1 MIKQANAYYQEDQ
14 MILAVSDDKHKS
26 LTKIKKIRFTNQSD
40 HKQPIIRFAQPKL
53 TVNGNSKR
61 MSQV

>member
-1 MIKQANAYYQEDQ
+1 
-14 MILAVSDDKHKS
+14 MILAVSDDKHKK
-26 LTKIKKIRFTNQSD
+26 LKKIKKILLANKSD
-40 HKQPIIRFAQPKL
+40 SNSKYPIIKFTQSKL